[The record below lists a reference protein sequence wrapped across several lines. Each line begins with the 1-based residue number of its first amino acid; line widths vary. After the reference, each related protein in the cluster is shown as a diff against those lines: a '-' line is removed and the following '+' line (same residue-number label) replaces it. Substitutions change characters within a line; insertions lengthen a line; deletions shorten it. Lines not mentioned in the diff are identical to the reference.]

1 MAVPRLPLFPAAL
14 PSLVAAAL
22 LALGAASGRPAA
34 ATSLEQVRQLENLIN
49 ASGTQT
55 VVSSDCPPDHAG
67 YYENDGHRIDRLV
80 ICRQQVDLGNLQAVW
95 QVMAHEATH
104 IMQSCAGSAA
114 LPDALMPRLSRE
126 LSTLAPEATRLIQ
139 AAYSRAEQRLEAEAF
154 WMELQ
159 PPALVL
165 ELFRR
170 TCAAYLQGASP
181 PPRRQPLRLIAPAPQ
196 R

>member
-1 MAVPRLPLFPAAL
+1 MQKWSGPTAV
-14 PSLVAAAL
+14 VAAL
-22 LALGAASGRPAA
+22 LALVAASGRPAA
-34 ATSLEQVRQLENLIN
+34 AAGLEQVRQLENLIN

-67 YYENDGHRIDRLV
+67 YYENDGRRIDRLV

-104 IMQSCAGSAA
+104 IMQSCAGSPA
-114 LPDALMPRLSRE
+114 LPDALMPRLKRE
-126 LSTLAPEATRLIQ
+126 LNALAPEASRLIQ

-170 TCAAYLQGASP
+170 NCAAYLQGPS

-196 R
+196 P

>member
-1 MAVPRLPLFPAAL
+1 LRA
-14 PSLVAAAL
+14 
-22 LALGAASGRPAA
+22 
-34 ATSLEQVRQLENLIN
+34 
-49 ASGTQT
+49 
-55 VVSSDCPPDHAG
+55 
-67 YYENDGHRIDRLV
+67 HRI
-80 ICRQQVDLGNLQAVW
+80 
-95 QVMAHEATH
+95 
-104 IMQSCAGSAA
+104 AA

-154 WMELQ
+154 CMELQ